1 MRMTEMEMT
10 PDHTGNATTTKP
22 ATSRSWRSKALM
34 VASAFIVCAPTA
46 KAQDTDLAKKLAN
59 PISSLISVPFQ
70 LNYDSNIG
78 PEDDGDRLVFN
89 IQPVI
94 PLSLNDEWNMITRV
108 ILPIT
113 SQDDIFPGAGDQ
125 FGLGDTTLSVFF
137 SPVKPAFGKW
147 IWGVGPV
154 AVLPTAT
161 DDLLGAEKWGLG
173 PTAVALTQSGPW
185 TVGALANHVWSVAG
199 DGSRPD
205 INNTFLQPFVAYTTP
220 TAWTYTLN
228 TESSYNW
235 EAEEWSVPINA
246 QVSKLTRLGTQPV
259 SIGVG
264 ARYWANSTPTGPE
277 GWGVRAILTFLFPK
291 G

>member
-1 MRMTEMEMT
+1 MEVT
-10 PDHTGNATTTKP
+10 SDNAVLPMP
-22 ATSRSWRSKALM
+22 AQSAEGRAWRSKALLLATA
-34 VASAFIVCAPTA
+34 VVVCAPGA
-46 KAQDTDLAKKLAN
+46 HAQDTDLAKKLAN

-78 PEDDGDRLVFN
+78 PADDGERLVFN

-94 PLSLNDEWNMITRV
+94 PTSLNDDWNVITRV
-108 ILPIT
+108 ILPVT
-113 SQDDIFPGAGDQ
+113 SQSDIFPASGDQ
-125 FGLGDTTLSVFF
+125 FGLGDTTVSVFF

-161 DDLLGAEKWGLG
+161 DRLLGGEKWGLG

-199 DGSRPD
+199 DSSRTD
-205 INNTFLQPFVAYTTP
+205 INNSFVQPFVSYTTP
-220 TAWTYTLN
+220 TAWTYTVN
-228 TESSYNW
+228 TETSYNW

-246 QVSKLTRLGTQPV
+246 QVSKLTRIGTQPV

-277 GWGVRAILTFLFPK
+277 GWGVRAFLTFLFPK

>member
-1 MRMTEMEMT
+1 MQMIYE
-10 PDHTGNATTTKP
+10 NASPRRP
-22 ATSRSWRSKALM
+22 ARPARGRAWRSKAVM
-34 VASAFIVCAPTA
+34 VVSALTVCAPTA
-46 KAQDTDLAKKLAN
+46 QAQDTDLAKKLAN

-78 PEDDGDRLVFN
+78 PADDGERFVLN

-94 PLSLNDEWNMITRV
+94 PTSLNADWNLITRV
-108 ILPIT
+108 ILPVT

-125 FGLGDTTLSVFF
+125 FGLGDTTVSVFL

-161 DDLLGAEKWGLG
+161 DDLLGGEKWGLG
-173 PTAVALTQSGPW
+173 PTAVVLTQSGPW
-185 TVGALANHVWSVAG
+185 TVGALANQVWSVTG
-199 DGSRPD
+199 DGDRTD
-205 INNTFLQPFVAYTTP
+205 INNTFLQPFVSYTTA

-228 TESSYNW
+228 TESSYDW
-235 EAEEWSVPINA
+235 EADEWSVPINA
-246 QVSKLTRLGTQPV
+246 QVSRLTRIGKQPV
-259 SIGVG
+259 SFGVG
-264 ARYWANSTPTGPE
+264 ARYWANSSPTGPE
-277 GWGVRAILTFLFPK
+277 GWGARAFMTFLFPK

>member
-1 MRMTEMEMT
+1 MVV
-10 PDHTGNATTTKP
+10 
-22 ATSRSWRSKALM
+22 SALT
-34 VASAFIVCAPTA
+34 VCASTA
-46 KAQDTDLAKKLAN
+46 QAQDTDLAKKLAN

-78 PEDDGDRLVFN
+78 PADDGERFVLN

-94 PLSLNDEWNMITRV
+94 PTSLNADWNLITRV
-108 ILPIT
+108 ILPVT

-125 FGLGDTTLSVFF
+125 FGLGDTTVSVFL

-161 DDLLGAEKWGLG
+161 DDLLGGEKWGLG
-173 PTAVALTQSGPW
+173 PTAVVLTQSGPW
-185 TVGALANHVWSVAG
+185 TVGALANQVWSVAG
-199 DGSRPD
+199 DSDRTD
-205 INNTFLQPFVAYTTP
+205 INNTFLQPFVSYTTA

-228 TESSYNW
+228 TESSYDW
-235 EAEEWSVPINA
+235 EADEWSVPINA
-246 QVSKLTRLGTQPV
+246 QVSRLTRIGKQPV
-259 SIGVG
+259 SFGVG
-264 ARYWANSTPTGPE
+264 ARYWANSSPTGPE
-277 GWGVRAILTFLFPK
+277 GWGARAFMTFLFPK

>member
-1 MRMTEMEMT
+1 ML
-10 PDHTGNATTTKP
+10 A
-22 ATSRSWRSKALM
+22 AACL
-34 VASAFIVCAPTA
+34 VCAPA
-46 KAQDTDLAKKLAN
+46 AQAQDSADLAKKLAN

-78 PEDDGDRLVFN
+78 SADDGERLVLN

-94 PLSLNDEWNMITRV
+94 PTSLNSDWNLITRV

-125 FGLGDTTLSVFF
+125 FGLGDTTLSMFF

-154 AVLPTAT
+154 AVLSTAT

-185 TVGALANHVWSVAG
+185 TVGALANHVWSFAG
-199 DGSRPD
+199 DSDRAD
-205 INNTFLQPFVAYTTP
+205 INNTFLQPFVSYTTP

-228 TESSYNW
+228 TETSYNW
-235 EAEEWSVPINA
+235 EAEEWSIPINA
-246 QVSKLTRLGTQPV
+246 QVSKLTRIGNQPV

-264 ARYWANSTPTGPE
+264 ARYWADSTPTGPE
-277 GWGVRAILTFLFPK
+277 GWGTRAFITFLFPK

>member
-1 MRMTEMEMT
+1 MDKISETISM
-10 PDHTGNATTTKP
+10 PVP
-22 ATSRSWRSKALM
+22 AQSSGVRSWCSNVLM
-34 VASAFIVCAPTA
+34 LAAACLVCAPA
-46 KAQDTDLAKKLAN
+46 AQAQDSADLAKKLAN

-78 PEDDGDRLVFN
+78 PADDGERLVLN

-94 PLSLNDEWNMITRV
+94 PTSLNSDWNLITRV

-125 FGLGDTTLSVFF
+125 FGLGDTTISAFF

-185 TVGALANHVWSVAG
+185 TVGGLVNHVWSVAG
-199 DGSRPD
+199 DSDRAD
-205 INNTFLQPFVAYTTP
+205 INNTFLQPFVSYTTP

-228 TESSYNW
+228 TETSYNW
-235 EAEEWSVPINA
+235 EAEEWSIPINA
-246 QVSKLTRLGTQPV
+246 QVSKLTRIGNQPV

-264 ARYWANSTPTGPE
+264 ARYWANSSPTGPE
-277 GWGVRAILTFLFPK
+277 GFGLRAFITFLYPK

>member
-1 MRMTEMEMT
+1 MV
-10 PDHTGNATTTKP
+10 TG
-22 ATSRSWRSKALM
+22 ALM
-34 VASAFIVCAPTA
+34 ICTPVAQ
-46 KAQDTDLAKKLAN
+46 AQDTDLAKKLAN

-78 PEDDGDRLVFN
+78 PADDGDRLVLN

-94 PLSLNDEWNMITRV
+94 PMTLNDDWNIITRV

-125 FGLGDTTLSVFF
+125 FGLGDTTLSIFF
-137 SPVKPAFGKW
+137 SPVEPAFGRW
-147 IWGVGPV
+147 TWGVGPV

-161 DDLLGAEKWGLG
+161 DDLLGTEQWGLG
-173 PTAVALTQSGPW
+173 PTGVVLTQSGPW
-185 TVGALANHVWSVAG
+185 TVGALANHVWSFAG
-199 DGSRPD
+199 DSDRAD

-220 TAWTYTLN
+220 KAWTYTLN
-228 TESSYNW
+228 TESSYDW

-246 QVSKLTRLGTQPV
+246 QVSKLTRIGTQPV
-259 SIGVG
+259 SIGLG
-264 ARYWANSTPTGPE
+264 ARYWANSTPIGPE
-277 GWGVRAILTFLFPK
+277 GWGVRAFLTFLFPK

>member
-1 MRMTEMEMT
+1 M
-10 PDHTGNATTTKP
+10 PTKP
-22 ATSRSWRSKALM
+22 AAFQAWRSKAVM
-34 VASAFIVCAPTA
+34 VVSALTVCAPTA
-46 KAQDTDLAKKLAN
+46 QAQDTDLAKKLAN

-78 PEDDGDRLVFN
+78 PADDGERFVLN

-94 PLSLNDEWNMITRV
+94 PTSLNADWNLITRV
-108 ILPIT
+108 ILPVT

-125 FGLGDTTLSVFF
+125 FGLGDTTVSVFF

-161 DDLLGAEKWGLG
+161 DDLLGGEKWGLG
-173 PTAVALTQSGPW
+173 PTAVVLTQSGPW
-185 TVGALANHVWSVAG
+185 TVGALANQVWSVAG
-199 DGSRPD
+199 DSDRTD
-205 INNTFLQPFVAYTTP
+205 INNTFLQPFVSYTTA

-228 TESSYNW
+228 TESSYDW
-235 EAEEWSVPINA
+235 EADEWSVPINA
-246 QVSKLTRLGTQPV
+246 QVSKLTRIGKQPV
-259 SIGVG
+259 SFGVG
-264 ARYWANSTPTGPE
+264 ARYWANSSPTGPE
-277 GWGVRAILTFLFPK
+277 GWGARAFMTFLFPK